1 MRYKAFL
8 TVALCALGAAWAAP
22 AEDTTMTTANET
34 PAPALRPG
42 GSNREAFSVDR
53 TTTLAEVLREVD
65 GLVRRTGHKYTW
77 DDYLALLDELQKS
90 ERYVVCPGRE
100 FLATTA
106 PDKVVVYM
114 RHDIDVDPATALRM
128 AGFET
133 GARVSLLTH
142 PIHWGEPLTA
152 PGAVPAEAPPAA
164 AAGAAAGH

>member
-1 MRYKAFL
+1 MKGRTVFLYGLLGLLVVFGVVTMASGARY
-8 TVALCALGAAWAAP
+8 
-22 AEDTTMTTANET
+22 D
-34 PAPALRPG
+34 
-42 GSNREAFSVDR
+42 
-53 TTTLAEVLREVD
+53 
-65 GLVRRTGHKYTW
+65 
-77 DDYLALLDELQKS
+77 
-90 ERYVVCPGRE
+90 
-100 FLATTA
+100 TA